1 VKLQEAV
8 RTGIRAA
15 RMNLWPGLFLQL
27 IMLGF
32 IAAYLLH
39 DGTQAFLARV
49 GGIKQEIGYSFAFVS
64 YMLSGALLPEL
75 MRIVFFQ
82 GGKLRWENLRNF
94 SLTGPFIGL
103 MGVTVD
109 FFYRCQNEWFGVGN
123 NWATIVIKVL
133 VDQLLYSPFFAN
145 LLCTLFFTLRDGRF
159 KREVFASIFTL
170 EFITGKV
177 LPVQIAGWAFWV
189 PAVACIYFMPPQLQI
204 PFAVLV
210 QTFWVLMVTTI
221 TERQARSA

>member
-15 RMNLWPGLFLQL
+15 RMNLWPGLFLQF